1 MMEKGALRK
10 KLLDQ
15 RTQLSSLRRTFA
27 EKKISEDLLKVLR
40 FENGPLAFYWPVR
53 GEYDPRVVATNW
65 VTQVGNTKRL
75 LCLPVVVEKN
85 APLVFKQWS
94 VGDQLIKSNY
104 NISAPHQESPETKP
118 SVIIVPML
126 GYNSKNYRIGYG
138 GGFYDRT
145 LPRYKSLNIGVCFKE
160 GKTDEFLEEK
170 HDIQL
175 DLIISA

>member
-1 MMEKGALRK
+1 MMKKGALRK

-15 RTQLSSLRRTFA
+15 RTQLSTSRRTFA
-27 EKKISEDLLKVLR
+27 ERKISEDLIKVLTL
-40 FENGPLAFYWPVR
+40 ENGPLAFYWPVR
-53 GEYDPRVVATNW
+53 GEYDPRVVVADWAVQPSKN
-65 VTQVGNTKRL
+65 KRV
-75 LCLPVVVEKN
+75 LCLPVITKKN
-85 APLVFKQWS
+85 APLIFKQWTL
-94 VGDQLIKSNY
+94 GDELVKGNY
-104 NISAPHQESPETKP
+104 DISAPHQKSPEINP

-145 LPRYKSLNIGVCFKE
+145 LPKYKSLNIGVCFKE
-160 GKTDEFLEEK
+160 GKTDKFLEEK